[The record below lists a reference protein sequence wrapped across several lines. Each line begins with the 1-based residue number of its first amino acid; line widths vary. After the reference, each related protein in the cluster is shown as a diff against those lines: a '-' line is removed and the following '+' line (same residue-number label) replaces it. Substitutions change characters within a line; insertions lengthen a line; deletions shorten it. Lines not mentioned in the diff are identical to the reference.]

1 VTDGLKTF
9 VLLYAFVAI
18 FIGAVP
24 FWAALVIMTAV
35 LISLSFVCAITPMLS
50 PFDSVT
56 IQGLIT
62 GLMLVYVVCLWWVMP

>member
-1 VTDGLKTF
+1 
-9 VLLYAFVAI
+9 
-18 FIGAVP
+18 
-24 FWAALVIMTAV
+24 
-35 LISLSFVCAITPMLS
+35 MLS